1 MRTLTL
7 LALMTL
13 PGITSAD
20 WGIDFYRYQCVPE
33 LGRLYLDTFY
43 IDNPDDY
50 GKISYLGS
58 NKAVFAALAKEY
70 GIYAVEGKGKEFECL
85 LGGEPLRIVLTFGS
99 NSQGQSTGQVT
110 VKSGKEELVVG
121 LSLFAYYGHSPLVNR
136 FEIVSGG
143 RSSGLFASFEVTGAQ
158 GHPNFTFNRALTAG
172 KPITNASVQDEA
184 KIHP

>member
-58 NKAVFAALAKEY
+58 NKAVFAAL
-70 GIYAVEGKGKEFECL
+70 V
-85 LGGEPLRIVLTFGS
+85 
-99 NSQGQSTGQVT
+99 
-110 VKSGKEELVVG
+110 
-121 LSLFAYYGHSPLVNR
+121 
-136 FEIVSGG
+136 
-143 RSSGLFASFEVTGAQ
+143 
-158 GHPNFTFNRALTAG
+158 
-172 KPITNASVQDEA
+172 
-184 KIHP
+184 